1 MTAQGRQ
8 IRQAILV
15 KLRALSEHSLGRAA
29 QSLTTLLGHPVR
41 LAVSAITTVST
52 GDLPG
57 LLTAAGTGAMASLR
71 IRIAGETRGQIII
84 LFPRRTIFQMLRML
98 LGTQEE
104 PRSLSDREQSAV
116 EEVGGILASAFLS
129 GLADLLG
136 KRLLPSP
143 PEMHLDDLEALLQQV
158 TEDLTEQESEV
169 LVVQALFEDPE
180 QRIEGQFF
188 VLPEMGSLEAMLH
201 PADARR
207 RLRE

>member
-41 LAVSAITTVST
+41 LAVSGITTVSV

-57 LLTAAGTGAMASLR
+57 LLTAAGTGAMVGLR
-71 IRIAGETRGQIII
+71 IQIAGETRGQIII

-143 PEMHLDDLEALLQQV
+143 PEMHLEDLEAMLQQV
-158 TEDLTEQESEV
+158 TDDLAEHESEV

>member
-143 PEMHLDDLEALLQQV
+143 PEMHLDDFEALLQQV
-158 TEDLTEQESEV
+158 TEDLAEHESEV